1 MKGTVPTKSMEP
13 VLPFELTLDGVR
25 AGGLTKALH
34 RQLRTAILERRL
46 PAGYALPSTRQLASR
61 LAIGR
66 NTVITAYDLLVAAGH
81 ARSRRGARLIVTAP
95 TCRRSAAFACCGNT
109 EGARSSPS
117 ENPTNASPLCG
128 ASRRVGSSMAR
139 SLPARSFRTGVPE
152 HRHFDH
158 DIWRRLTSRALR
170 SVARMPF
177 NYGPAQGLPE
187 LREAIAG
194 HVAFVR
200 AVVCEPD
207 DLIITSGAQQAFDLL
222 ARLLVTPGQTR
233 VAVENPG
240 YPPLRAAFVAAGARL
255 VPVPV
260 DGEGLRVDR
269 LPADVKVICVTPSHQ
284 SPTGAVMSSAR
295 RMALL
300 ARARATGCGVV
311 EDDYDGEF
319 LYDAHTQ
326 DALQTLDRDG
336 RVFYVGTFS
345 KSLFPSL
352 RKGFV
357 VAPQWARE
365 AMIDIKRSTDSHT
378 DVVPQATLAAF
389 IAEGHLARHIRHMR
403 PIYAQRRRAIEQGA
417 QDHWADCLQVL
428 PGNAG
433 LHLSARIVDAS
444 MSQAIFEL
452 RASTSPRRVA
462 AVVVQH
468 RNDAAARTV
477 HRLWRRGSGSDC
489 KCGSGAR
496 YSHAH
501 FAPAEIVERIYDP
514 DRDPQAKFVA
524 PLVRCIA
531 NGIRSVST

>member
-1 MKGTVPTKSMEP
+1 MEP
-13 VLPFELTLDGVR
+13 VLPFELDLGGVR

-34 RQLRTAILERRL
+34 RQLRTAILERRV
-46 PAGYALPSTRQLASR
+46 PIGYALPSTRLLASK

-81 ARSRRGARLIVTAP
+81 ARSRRGARLIVI
-95 TCRRSAAFACCGNT
+95 AAHADDV
-109 EGARSSPS
+109 SPS
-117 ENPTNASPLCG
+117 RTVAMRKDPGVT
-128 ASRRVGSSMAR
+128 RRDSNKRIAAVWRQPAHRIVYGVT
-139 SLPARSFRTGVPE
+139 LPARSFRTGVPE

-158 DIWRRLTSRALR
+158 DLWRRLTSRALR
-170 SVARMPF
+170 AAARMPF

-200 AVVCEPD
+200 AVACEPD

-222 ARLLVTPGQTR
+222 ARLLVTPGRTR

-240 YPPLRAAFVAAGARL
+240 FPPLRAAFVAAGAQL

-269 LPADVKVICVTPSHQ
+269 LPGDVKVICVTPSHQ

-300 ARARATGCGVV
+300 ARARTMDAVVV

-336 RVFYVGTFS
+336 CVFYVGTFS
-345 KSLFPSL
+345 KSLFPAL

-357 VAPQWARE
+357 VTPAWARE
-365 AMIDIKRSTDSHT
+365 ALIDIKRSTDSHT

-389 IAEGHLARHIRHMR
+389 IAEGHLARYIRHMR
-403 PIYAQRRRAIEQGA
+403 PIYAQRRRTLEQGA
-417 QDHWADCLQVL
+417 QEHWANCLQVL

-433 LHLSARIVDAS
+433 LHLSARIVDVK
-444 MSQAIFEL
+444 MSRAIVE
-452 RASTSPRRVA
+452 
-462 AVVVQH
+462 
-468 RNDAAARTV
+468 AARQHLPGALPLSAYSMGTMRQ
-477 HRLWRRGSGSDC
+477 HGLCIGYGSVEVDQIASAVR
-489 KCGSGAR
+489 KLGAAMR
-496 YSHAH
+496 
-501 FAPAEIVERIYDP
+501 VERRKLAP
-514 DRDPQAKFVA
+514 D
-524 PLVRCIA
+524 LV
-531 NGIRSVST
+531 VSRR

>member
-1 MKGTVPTKSMEP
+1 MKGSVLTKSMEP
-13 VLPFELTLDGVR
+13 VLPFEFTLDGVR
-25 AGGLTKALH
+25 PGGLTKALH

-46 PAGYALPSTRQLASR
+46 PAGYALPSTRQLASK

-81 ARSRRGARLIVTAP
+81 ARSRRGARLVVTATHADDLQP
-95 TCRRSAAFACCGNT
+95 SRAVATQKALGVAKRDSNKRIAAVWREPARRINY
-109 EGARSSPS
+109 GAI
-117 ENPTNASPLCG
+117 
-128 ASRRVGSSMAR
+128 
-139 SLPARSFRTGVPE
+139 LPARSFRTGVPE

-158 DIWRRLTSRALR
+158 DTWRRLTSRALR

-207 DLIITSGAQQAFDLL
+207 DLVITSGAQQAFDLL
-222 ARLLVTPGQTR
+222 ARLLVTSGETR

-240 YPPLRAAFVAAGARL
+240 YPGLSAAFIAAGARL
-255 VPVPV
+255 TPVPV

-284 SPTGAVMSSAR
+284 SPTGAVMSSTR

-300 ARARATGCGVV
+300 ARARALDAVVV

-357 VAPQWARE
+357 VAPKWARE
-365 AMIDIKRSTDSHT
+365 AITDIKRSTDSHT
-378 DVVPQATLAAF
+378 DVVPQAALATF

-403 PIYAQRRRAIEQGA
+403 PIYAQRRRAFEQGA
-417 QDHWADCLQVL
+417 QDHWADFLQIL

-433 LHLSARIVDAS
+433 LHLSARIVDAA

-452 RASTSPRRVA
+452 ARKHLVGALPLSAYSIGTTRPHGLCIGYGGVEVDQIASAVRALGTAMRTLRR
-462 AVVVQH
+462 
-468 RNDAAARTV
+468 
-477 HRLWRRGSGSDC
+477 RRS
-489 KCGSGAR
+489 
-496 YSHAH
+496 
-501 FAPAEIVERIYDP
+501 
-514 DRDPQAKFVA
+514 
-524 PLVRCIA
+524 
-531 NGIRSVST
+531 